1 MNDMTIFKTGLPTF
15 LKALQDDTSSS
26 LAGEAVASGP
36 LRISLK
42 GGAFRMMQG
51 NKEIHVSEDRMLNAV
66 IIKAHKDVQR
76 WHFGGAYVEGQNAQP
91 KCWSTNSATPD
102 AEVPAADRQAT
113 KCMDCPQNVKG
124 SGQGDGRACTFHKRI
139 AVMLEGEIEQRKV
152 YQMVIPAKSVF
163 GDAEGGKM
171 PLKAYGSFLDSHKLP
186 AVGLVTEMRFD
197 INSPTPKL
205 FFKPVRPVTEEEFE
219 AINEMRNSSEA
230 AEAVS
235 FNTGGAKPAPVAPLP
250 AAFDQPAPKPAAK
263 AAPKVVEP
271 VAEEAVEE
279 PKVAPKKATASA
291 AADLSD
297 LVNGWDD

>member
-1 MNDMTIFKTGLPTF
+1 
-15 LKALQDDTSSS
+15 
-26 LAGEAVASGP
+26 
-36 LRISLK
+36 
-42 GGAFRMMQG
+42 
-51 NKEIHVSEDRMLNAV
+51 
-66 IIKAHKDVQR
+66 
-76 WHFGGAYVEGQNAQP
+76 
-91 KCWSTNSATPD
+91 
-102 AEVPAADRQAT
+102 
-113 KCMDCPQNVKG
+113 MDCPQNIKG

-139 AVMLEGEIEQRKV
+139 AVMLDGEIEQRKV
-152 YQMVIPAKSVF
+152 YQMIIPAKSVF

-205 FFKPVRPVTEEEFE
+205 FFKPVRPVTEEEFG
-219 AINEMRNSSEA
+219 AINEMRNSAEA
-230 AEAVS
+230 AEAIS
-235 FNTGGAKPAPVAPLP
+235 FNASGAKPAPVAPLP
-250 AAFDQPAPKPAAK
+250 AAFNQPAPKAAAK
-263 AAPKVVEP
+263 PVP